1 MSPDRYFKIL
11 IESHSHNELMAIGE
25 KLSYFKIFAVLY
37 YEFRIGELRSKDIVE
52 CSSNGTV
59 IVLKFE
65 ALVLLLHYI
74 EHEM

>member
-1 MSPDRYFKIL
+1 MSLDRYFKIL

-37 YEFRIGELRSKDIVE
+37 YEFRIGELRSKGIVG
-52 CSSNGTV
+52 CSSYGTV
-59 IVLKFE
+59 IVLNFE